1 MTQHNHSTVRRSA
14 KVLAAIAAFSI
25 AIVTVFSFAAC
36 QKQPAS
42 ADGTPAPQ
50 SPAAEA
56 SPAAVPTAPPATAVP
71 VFSGYTNA
79 CQPVKVTFPSAGSA
93 SAFSVNFVLPEGWT
107 VKAEA
112 DGASASLSDFCAG
125 MDMRKLILDENGNC
139 VGAVC
144 AAEYDKQAYE
154 SDGVAGVYAAATLMN
169 HAFSP
174 LPIITPSAKLPLIS
188 KAAGPP
194 PIMNALPT
202 TGRSERASMRSKIP
216 PQPHSRRTTP
226 CSLSLSFPT
235 VLTTPQGL
243 PLILRKISGLSKNFE
258 GFTSEEDIK
267 FDYHF
272 FNAQRV
278 ARFMLPMNID

>member
-1 MTQHNHSTVRRSA
+1 MTQHNHSIVRRSA

-36 QKQPAS
+36 QRQPAS

-50 SPAAEA
+50 PPAAEA

-107 VKAEA
+107 VKAET
-112 DGASASLSDFCAG
+112 DGASA
-125 MDMRKLILDENGNC
+125 
-139 VGAVC
+139 
-144 AAEYDKQAYE
+144 
-154 SDGVAGVYAAATLMN
+154 
-169 HAFSP
+169 
-174 LPIITPSAKLPLIS
+174 
-188 KAAGPP
+188 
-194 PIMNALPT
+194 
-202 TGRSERASMRSKIP
+202 RSKTP

-235 VLTTPQGL
+235 ALTTPQGL

-258 GFTSEEDIK
+258 GFMYEEDIE
-267 FDYHF
+267 FDYHL

-278 ARFMLPMNID
+278 AGFMLPMNIDRIITKSELTKILYNKLI

>member
-93 SAFSVNFVLPEGWT
+93 SAYHECTPNDWT
-107 VKAEA
+107 VGKGFHA
-112 DGASASLSDFCAG
+112 F
-125 MDMRKLILDENGNC
+125 ENP
-139 VGAVC
+139 
-144 AAEYDKQAYE
+144 
-154 SDGVAGVYAAATLMN
+154 AAA
-169 HAFSP
+169 AFTKDNP
-174 LPIITPSAKLPLIS
+174 VFVIIELSNS
-188 KAAGPP
+188 VDNAAGLAAH
-194 PIMNALPT
+194 IAENI
-202 TGRSERASMRSKIP
+202 R
-216 PQPHSRRTTP
+216 
-226 CSLSLSFPT
+226 
-235 VLTTPQGL
+235 
-243 PLILRKISGLSKNFE
+243 FE
-258 GFTSEEDIK
+258 
-267 FDYHF
+267 
-272 FNAQRV
+272 
-278 ARFMLPMNID
+278 

>member
-1 MTQHNHSTVRRSA
+1 MTQHNHSIVRRSA

-36 QKQPAS
+36 QKQPSS

-79 CQPVKVTFPSAGSA
+79 CQPVKVTFPAAGSA

-169 HAFSP
+169 HVRLFTESNYHAVSE
-174 LPIITPSAKLPLIS
+174 APLIS

-202 TGRSERASMRSKIP
+202 TGRSERASMRSKTP

-235 VLTTPQGL
+235 ALTTPQGL
-243 PLILRKISGLSKNFE
+243 PLILRKISGLSKNLE
-258 GFTSEEDIK
+258 GFTYEEDIK

-272 FNAQRV
+272 FNA
-278 ARFMLPMNID
+278 

>member
-1 MTQHNHSTVRRSA
+1 MYNSLGSRVRTEYFSIDRNSERMNNNDATQPLNRSPLGESA
-14 KVLAAIAAFSI
+14 CSNCAFSI

-36 QKQPAS
+36 QKQPSS

-79 CQPVKVTFPSAGSA
+79 CQPVKVTFPTAGSA

-139 VGAVC
+139 VGARMC
-144 AAEYDKQAYE
+144 
-154 SDGVAGVYAAATLMN
+154 
-169 HAFSP
+169 
-174 LPIITPSAKLPLIS
+174 
-188 KAAGPP
+188 
-194 PIMNALPT
+194 
-202 TGRSERASMRSKIP
+202 
-216 PQPHSRRTTP
+216 RR
-226 CSLSLSFPT
+226 
-235 VLTTPQGL
+235 
-243 PLILRKISGLSKNFE
+243 I
-258 GFTSEEDIK
+258 
-267 FDYHF
+267 
-272 FNAQRV
+272 
-278 ARFMLPMNID
+278 

>member
-1 MTQHNHSTVRRSA
+1 MTQHNHSIVRRSA

-71 VFSGYTNA
+71 VFSGYINA

-169 HAFSP
+169 HVRLFTESNYHAVSEASADFESGWTSAYHECTPNDWTVGKGFHAFENP
-174 LPIITPSAKLPLIS
+174 AAAAFTKDNPVFIIIELSNS
-188 KAAGPP
+188 VDNAAGLAAY
-194 PIMNALPT
+194 IAENI
-202 TGRSERASMRSKIP
+202 R
-216 PQPHSRRTTP
+216 
-226 CSLSLSFPT
+226 
-235 VLTTPQGL
+235 
-243 PLILRKISGLSKNFE
+243 FE
-258 GFTSEEDIK
+258 
-267 FDYHF
+267 
-272 FNAQRV
+272 
-278 ARFMLPMNID
+278 